1 MPISPSLI
9 DKMHFGR
16 LYDEQIADSYDEDV
30 LGLLIGVRMLAIHQI
45 TATGVTNHPT
55 ILDLGVGTGETLRAL
70 APQFTGARMIGIDLS
85 ARMIEI
91 AQGKVAFE
99 AHVDD
104 ACNAAAHVGPETVDL
119 ALAHF
124 LTSFVDRP
132 TLFRAARGTLK
143 RGALFSIVSTPQ
155 AAFAKVRALA
165 GTVIGPE
172 AIAAVAPAPTEEQL
186 AAEVRDAGF
195 EIVATDVFR
204 STVEFLSFEHAV
216 DWGMK
221 SGFFAQTISAVGLER
236 LQPIANLP
244 GIFPASD
251 EYVGVAMLARAT

>member
-1 MPISPSLI
+1 
-9 DKMHFGR
+9 MHFGR
-16 LYDEQIADSYDEDV
+16 LYDEQIADTYDADV
-30 LGLLIGVRMLAIHQI
+30 LGLLIGVRSLAIRQI
-45 TATGVTNHPT
+45 VTTGVANHPT

-70 APQFTGARMIGIDLS
+70 APHYTGGRMIGVDLS

-104 ACNAAAHVGPETVDL
+104 ACNAAAHVAPETVDL

-132 TLFRAARGTLK
+132 ALFRVARGTLK
-143 RGALFSIVSTPQ
+143 PGALFSIVSTPQ
-155 AAFAKVRALA
+155 AAFAKVRAIA
-165 GTVIGPE
+165 GAVLGSE
-172 AIAAVAPAPTEEQL
+172 ALAAVAPAPTEEQL

-195 EIVATDVFR
+195 EILVTDVFR
-204 STVEFLSFEHAV
+204 SSVEFLSFDHAV

-221 SGFFAQTISAVGLER
+221 SGFFAQTISAIGLER
-236 LQPIANLP
+236 LKPIASLP
-244 GIFPASD
+244 GLFPASD
-251 EYVGVAMLARAT
+251 DYVGVAMLARAT